1 MLNHV
6 IQILHSDTIHKTFL
20 IILGLNRGVICTNMQ
35 TKIYKELNT
44 YKEQTDIEF
53 PCLYKAQQMFL
64 QIQGI
69 IIFNEELK
77 KRN

>member
-1 MLNHV
+1 
-6 IQILHSDTIHKTFL
+6 
-20 IILGLNRGVICTNMQ
+20 MQ